1 MDKTIRNFTFIE
13 TNIKDVFIIEPK
25 KHGDHRGYFMGT
37 YSTKKYEAIGI
48 TTTFVQD
55 NMSFSAQKGTLRG
68 LHFQNAP
75 MAQSKLVS
83 CSRGTVI
90 DVAVDIR
97 KGSPTYKQWVAV
109 ELSAENK
116 RQFFIPR
123 GFAHGFLT
131 LTDDVEFR
139 YKVDNL
145 YSKEHDR
152 GIRYDDPTINV
163 DWGSLLNGIEPIL
176 SEKDTTGPILDDSD
190 CNFVYEGE

>member
-1 MDKTIRNFTFIE
+1 MKAVE
-13 TNIKDVFIIEPK
+13 TKIPGVLIIEPDVF
-25 KHGDHRGYFMGT
+25 GDHRGYFMET
-37 YSTKKYEAIGI
+37 YSTNKYKEIGI
-48 TTTFVQD
+48 DNVFVQD

-68 LHFQNAP
+68 LHFQNHP
-75 MAQSKLVS
+75 MAQAKLVS
-83 CSRGTVI
+83 CTKGTVI

-97 KGSPTYKQWVAV
+97 KDSPTYKQWVAV

-116 RQFFIPR
+116 KQFFIPR

-152 GIRYDDPTINV
+152 GIRFDDPTIGV
-163 DWGSLLNGIEPIL
+163 DWGQLLNGIEPIL
-176 SEKDTTGPILDDSD
+176 SDKDKYGPLLDECD
-190 CNFVYEGE
+190 CNFTYEGDK